1 MDPLLILL
9 IGLCVV
15 VGLIMGFRVNPFL
28 ALLAAALTVSFLAS
42 PAAGT
47 EGVWSA
53 QVSRVAAALGEM
65 AGKITILIAMGALIG
80 QAMTRSG
87 AADRIV
93 QTIVGWFGRERMP
106 SALLSSGF
114 LLSIPVF
121 YDATFYLLLPL
132 ARAVYRMTQKHY
144 VLYLLA
150 IGFGATLSHTLVPP
164 TPGPLMV
171 AKEMEIPIGTMML
184 LSTMVGI
191 CTMPFAL
198 LIAKFLDR
206 TLPAPEIQDETIREA
221 LLPISERSADLLC
234 ESGAEKETEDR
245 RLPSFFAAVLPII
258 LPVVLIAGASITQ
271 TLTENGLLVWSE
283 SAQVWQKCIY
293 VAGDAQTAL
302 MLSALT
308 ALGIMA
314 FTQKMSLREIEKE
327 TSAALQSAG
336 TIILIT
342 SAGGAFGA
350 MLRTCGVGVRI
361 EELMLSGNGTMSGL
375 GVLLLAF
382 AAASMIK
389 TAQGSSTTAM
399 ITTAGIF
406 STLGLQASALGFH
419 PGYVAVAIGVGSC
432 VTGWMNDSGF
442 CIFASMS
449 GMKETDVLRTWTL
462 GLALMGA
469 VGICVTMILSQLL
482 PMI

>member
-9 IGLCVV
+9 IGLLFVI
-15 VGLIMGFRVNPFL
+15 GLIVFARLNPFL
-28 ALLAAALTVSFLAS
+28 ALLAAALIVSFLS
-42 PAAGT
+42 KPAPGT
-47 EGVWSA
+47 EGDWTA
-53 QVSRVAAALGEM
+53 QVSRVGTALGEM
-65 AGKITILIAMGALIG
+65 AGKIMILIAMGSLIG

-93 QTIVGWFGRERMP
+93 RGIVRLFGRERMP
-106 SALLSSGF
+106 EALLSSGF
-114 LLSIPVF
+114 VLSIPVF

-150 IGFGATLSHTLVPP
+150 IGFGATLSHTLIPP

-171 AKEMEIPIGTMML
+171 AREMGISIGTMML
-184 LSTMVGI
+184 LSGMVGF

-198 LIAKFLDR
+198 LIARFLDR
-206 TLPAPEIQDETIREA
+206 RNANIQIEDPVIRESLKPSREIAPTDA
-221 LLPISERSADLLC
+221 LKDEID
-234 ESGAEKETEDR
+234 AEPTMK
-245 RLPSFFAAVLPII
+245 LPSFFAAILPIL
-258 LPVVLIAGASITQ
+258 LPVVLIAGASITKSLCGDSAQ
-271 TLTENGLLVWSE
+271 TL
-283 SAQVWQKCIY
+283 WQKIVY
-293 VAGDAQTAL
+293 FAGDAQVAL
-302 MLSALT
+302 IISALT
-308 ALGIMA
+308 A
-314 FTQKMSLREIEKE
+314 FTVLQLTQRLSLLELEKE
-327 TSAALQSAG
+327 MGTALQAAG
-336 TIILIT
+336 NIILIT

-350 MLRTCGVGVRI
+350 MLRACGVGERI
-361 EELMLSGNGTMSGL
+361 QELMVSGNGTLPGL

-382 AAASMIK
+382 LTASMIK

-406 STLGLQASALGFH
+406 STLSLSSAALGFH

-449 GMKETDVLRTWTL
+449 GLKETDVLKTWTV
-462 GLALMGA
+462 GLALMGL
-469 VGICVTMILSQLL
+469 VGICVTMILSQIL

>member
-1 MDPLLILL
+1 MDPLFILL
-9 IGLCVV
+9 IGLLFVI
-15 VGLIMGFRVNPFL
+15 GLIVYARLNPFL
-28 ALLAAALTVSFLAS
+28 ALLTAALVVSFLAK
-42 PAAGT
+42 PDPGT
-47 EGVWSA
+47 QGDWGA
-53 QVSRVAAALGEM
+53 QVSRVGTALGTM
-65 AGKITILIAMGALIG
+65 AGKIMILIAMGSLIG

-93 QTIVGWFGRERMP
+93 QGIVRLFGRERMP
-106 SALLSSGF
+106 EALLSSGF
-114 LLSIPVF
+114 ILSIPVF

-150 IGFGATLSHTLVPP
+150 IGFGATLSHTLIPP

-171 AKEMEIPIGTMML
+171 AREMGISIGMMML
-184 LSTMVGI
+184 LSGMVGL

-198 LIAKFLDR
+198 MIARFLDR
-206 TLPAPEIQDETIREA
+206 RNSEMKIEDETIRRA
-221 LLPISERSADLLC
+221 LEPSADVAVVRALK
-234 ESGAEKETEDR
+234 SMGGAEPVTK
-245 RLPSFFAAVLPII
+245 LPSFFAAVLPIL
-258 LPVVLIAGASITQ
+258 LPVALIAGASITKS
-271 TLTENGLLVWSE
+271 LFGD
-283 SAQVWQKCIY
+283 SAETFWQKIVY
-293 VAGDAQTAL
+293 LAGDAQVALMISAFTAFLVLQITQRLTLRELEKEMGTAL
-302 MLSALT
+302 QA
-308 ALGIMA
+308 
-314 FTQKMSLREIEKE
+314 
-327 TSAALQSAG
+327 AG

-350 MLRTCGVGVRI
+350 MLRACGVGERI
-361 EELMLSGNGTMSGL
+361 QELMVSGNGTLPGL

-382 AAASMIK
+382 VTASMIK

-406 STLGLQASALGFH
+406 STLSLSPMALGFH

-449 GMKETDVLRTWTL
+449 GLGETNVLKTWTV
-462 GLALMGA
+462 GLALMGL
-469 VGICVTMILSQLL
+469 VGICVTMILSQIL

>member
-9 IGLCVV
+9 IGLLFVI
-15 VGLIMGFRVNPFL
+15 GLIVYARLNPFL
-28 ALLAAALTVSFLAS
+28 ALLAAALIVSFLS
-42 PAAGT
+42 KPAPGT
-47 EGVWSA
+47 EGDWAA
-53 QVSRVAAALGEM
+53 QVTRVGTALGEM
-65 AGKITILIAMGALIG
+65 AGKIMILIAMGSLIG

-93 QTIVGWFGRERMP
+93 RGIVRLFGRDRMP
-106 SALLSSGF
+106 EALLSSGF
-114 LLSIPVF
+114 VLSIPVF

-150 IGFGATLSHTLVPP
+150 IGFGATLSHTLIPP

-171 AKEMEIPIGTMML
+171 AREMGVSIGTMML
-184 LSTMVGI
+184 LSGMVGF

-198 LIAKFLDR
+198 LIARFLDR
-206 TLPAPEIQDETIREA
+206 RNANIQIEDAAIREA
-221 LLPISERSADLLC
+221 LKPSADISSADAQKD
-234 ESGAEKETEDR
+234 EIDADPTMK
-245 RLPSFFAAVLPII
+245 LPSFFAAILPIL
-258 LPVVLIAGASITQ
+258 LPVALIAGASITKS
-271 TLTENGLLVWSE
+271 LCGD
-283 SAQVWQKCIY
+283 SAQTTWQKIVY
-293 VAGDAQTAL
+293 LAGDAQVAL
-302 MLSALT
+302 IISALT
-308 ALGIMA
+308 AFLVLQL
-314 FTQKMSLREIEKE
+314 TQRLSLRELEKE
-327 TSAALQSAG
+327 MGAALLAAG
-336 TIILIT
+336 NIILIT

-350 MLRTCGVGVRI
+350 MLRACGVGERI
-361 EELMLSGNGTMSGL
+361 QELMVSGNGTLPGL

-382 AAASMIK
+382 LTASMIK

-406 STLGLQASALGFH
+406 STLSLSSAALGFH

-449 GMKETDVLRTWTL
+449 GLGETNVLKTWTV
-462 GLALMGA
+462 GLALMGL
-469 VGICVTMILSQLL
+469 VGICVTMILSQIV